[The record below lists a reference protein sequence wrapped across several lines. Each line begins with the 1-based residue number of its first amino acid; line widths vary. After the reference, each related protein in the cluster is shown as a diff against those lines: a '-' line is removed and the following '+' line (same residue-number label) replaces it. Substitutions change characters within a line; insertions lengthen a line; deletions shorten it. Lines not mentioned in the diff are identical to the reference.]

1 MASQVLNQIEIELTQ
16 PFMLRDILP
25 GPGWAPYQLQR
36 RSLVVEID
44 HPSKKAEE
52 RGNCIKGLVV
62 ALTLEATV
70 AFGAFGIWQLW
81 HFIR

>member
-1 MASQVLNQIEIELTQ
+1 
-16 PFMLRDILP
+16 
-25 GPGWAPYQLQR
+25 
-36 RSLVVEID
+36 LVVEID